1 MKKATIVT
9 LALVLVLAA
18 STFASAAN
26 YIGGGIGI
34 IGFKGADGGAAS
46 ETEYVDA
53 LPFALTL
60 AVDFDVMDKLSI
72 SANGYIGIQKPEFAE
87 TAVSDY
93 KFNYMVGGYAK
104 YALANLDALKL
115 GAAVGVNYNKNFAP
129 NPTPA
134 DMELNYGAGVF
145 AEQPLGETGTIY
157 GQVMYWAKAEPKE
170 EATEA
175 TVVDHIGGLGGI
187 NFKITDKIAVKGQ
200 VEYVNKTALFSIGVG
215 YAF

>member
-34 IGFKGADGGAAS
+34 IGFKGTDPVATNGTTY
-46 ETEYVDA
+46 EDA

-60 AVDFDVMDKLSI
+60 AVDFDVMDKLSV
-72 SANGYIGIQKPEFAE
+72 SANGYIGIQKPQVVVE
-87 TAVSDY
+87 TVSDY

-115 GAAVGVNYNKNFAP
+115 GAAVGVNYNNNFAP
-129 NPTPA
+129 ETLEPV
-134 DMELNYGAGVF
+134 LNYGAGVF
-145 AEQPLGETGTIY
+145 AEQPLGETGTIF
-157 GQVMYWAKAEPKE
+157 GQVMYWAKAEK
-170 EATEA
+170 TDIM
-175 TVVDHIGGLGGI
+175 DHIGGLGGI

-200 VEYVNKTALFSIGVG
+200 VEYISKQPLFSIGVG
-215 YAF
+215 YTF

>member
-34 IGFKGADGGAAS
+34 IGFKGADGGVAS

-53 LPFALTL
+53 IPFALTL
-60 AVDFDVMDKLSI
+60 AVDFDVMDKLSV
-72 SANGYIGIQKPEFAE
+72 SANGYIGIQKQDAGA

-93 KFNYMVGGYAK
+93 KANYMVGGYAK

-115 GAAVGVNYNKNFAP
+115 GAAVGVNYNNNFAP
-129 NPTPA
+129 ETLEP
-134 DMELNYGAGVF
+134 ELNYGAGVF

-157 GQVMYWAKAEPKE
+157 GQVMYWVKTAEEDAPI
-170 EATEA
+170 T
-175 TVVDHIGGLGGI
+175 DHIGGLGGI

-200 VEYVNKTALFSIGVG
+200 VEYVNKHALFSIGVG

>member
-34 IGFKGADGGAAS
+34 IGFTPTASTTAADDS
-46 ETEYVDA
+46 WVEK
-53 LPFALTL
+53 LPAFTL
-60 AVDFDVMDKLSI
+60 ALDFDVMDKLSV
-72 SANGYIGIQKPEFAE
+72 SANGYLKVVKKEATTEAE
-87 TAVSDY
+87 TASYDV
-93 KFNYMVGGYAK
+93 NYLVGGYAK

-115 GAAVGVNYNKNFAP
+115 GAVVGANYNKNFAP
-129 NPTPA
+129 NPTPT

-145 AEQPLGETGTIY
+145 AEQPLGETGTIF
-157 GQVMYWAKAEPKE
+157 GQVMYWVRGAEDAK
-170 EATEA
+170 
-175 TVVDHIGGLGGI
+175 VMDHIGGLGGI

-200 VEYVNKTALFSIGVG
+200 VEYVNKHALFSIGAG
-215 YAF
+215 YTF

>member
-34 IGFKGADGGAAS
+34 IGFTGAEAGAT
-46 ETEYVDA
+46 TEYVDA

-60 AVDFDVMDKLSI
+60 AVDFDVIDKLSV
-72 SANGYIGIQKPEFAE
+72 SANGYIGIQKPEVAE
-87 TAVSDY
+87 AAVSDY

-115 GAAVGVNYNKNFAP
+115 GAVVGANYNNNFAP
-129 NPTPA
+129 ATLEP
-134 DMELNYGAGVF
+134 ELNYGAGVF
-145 AEQPLGETGTIY
+145 AEQPLGDTGTIF
-157 GQVMYWAKAEPKE
+157 GQVMYWVKAAE
-170 EATEA
+170 EAPIM
-175 TVVDHIGGLGGI
+175 DHIGGLGGI
-187 NFKITDKIAVKGQ
+187 NFKITEKIAVKGQ
-200 VEYVNKTALFSIGVG
+200 VEYVNKHALFSIGAG
-215 YAF
+215 YSF

>member
-34 IGFKGADGGAAS
+34 IGFKGTDPVATNGTTY
-46 ETEYVDA
+46 EDA

-60 AVDFDVMDKLSI
+60 AVDFDVMDKLSV
-72 SANGYIGIQKPEFAE
+72 SANGYIGIQKPQVVVE
-87 TAVSDY
+87 TVSDY

-115 GAAVGVNYNKNFAP
+115 GAAVGVNYNNNFAP
-129 NPTPA
+129 ETLEPA
-134 DMELNYGAGVF
+134 LNYGAGVF
-145 AEQPLGETGTIY
+145 AEQPLGETGTIF
-157 GQVMYWAKAEPKE
+157 GQVMYWVKAAEDAPI
-170 EATEA
+170 T
-175 TVVDHIGGLGGI
+175 DHIGGLGGI
-187 NFKITDKIAVKGQ
+187 NFKITDKVAVKGQ
-200 VEYVNKTALFSIGVG
+200 VEYVNKTALFSIGAG
-215 YAF
+215 YTF